1 MFELKSMN
9 MKWRIEQTMLQK
21 NRKFRRIMAA
31 VLCSSMVLTTETVPA
46 SAKSVTTIKKITVS
60 NKNIKKG
67 KLVLNKGE
75 STKLSVK
82 TTPKKAIK
90 KVKFKTS
97 NKKIATV
104 SKTGKVTA
112 KKVGNCKVTIYATG
126 SKKKRVLKVKVIKPT
141 TKPTPN
147 KTPSVPKNTPTSSDV
162 LKPTATP
169 AQTANPAGIKI
180 NGKSVIVKSVSSI
193 NNTDFTFTI
202 SAKLEDGTSLK
213 DIISSAV
220 QNAFQDTT
228 VVLKKENT
236 DIQLEASFVS
246 YSNDKDTV
254 TYKINNTTILQPSK
268 NNGIV
273 GSADGRYLVASPT
286 LNFSEKLYASY
297 NEALVGNSVSGYIYE
312 KGTKTPLKNATVT
325 AYTSDNEKTVK
336 TDENGHY
343 ILPLSS
349 GTYNIVANAEKKE
362 GYFSSQATA
371 KINTNNKTACNL
383 YIDTY
388 NKEELF
394 ITGSVKSGK
403 DNSPLESATVSLLEV
418 LQDGTTKKLA
428 TVTTSEDGIY
438 IFQNSIA
445 SETSEY
451 EDFLMANSLKNNTL
465 PTKIFSYNKGLDR
478 KNTYKIVISKKFSK
492 TNLTDAHETQEIL
505 NVKFADSRHYDV
517 GTTKLKNVESIKSFN
532 ISAKWNCTLPEL
544 DTNSCTPTTV
554 KFCSKDNNG
563 RYVPIVSKT
572 VNFKVNSDSK
582 QSDNYS
588 LTENNFFAK
597 EYPTIP
603 AGRYYLLMDDKTTS
617 SALTVASVDIKEGEA
632 VDVNFAVAAAKSTS
646 VNTNCSVMNKISVSN
661 FVNKKP
667 VYVVTDVK
675 GTLKT
680 DGKNNSEIQPKYT
693 FYRKIG
699 DDLIQLSDV
708 SAKLTYTAGT
718 TAKITASTGISR
730 TEENGE
736 YVIIPVQSYIYGD
749 ESVPFTQSAKD
760 LNEISYSCS
769 GAANINTVK
778 LKSASQFKTSDSTS
792 LTNKSKIT
800 AEYVALYDETGK
812 ELAKYNCSNVSYT
825 VEQLTSTGITI
836 PATETGFKG
845 LKPSDLTKDSGKYKI
860 CLKLKDYDEVSTT
873 VAVTDF
879 QDVTVTQTSNINYT
893 QKTTLCG
900 NLSIE
905 NSVSGDVQDADAD
918 TIDAL
923 LTLYDKNGTIVGVS
937 TYGNKMNGA
946 SLERNYSF
954 VNGENAYLEEDGEYT
969 LVIRSIHHNDTYA
982 FETCVKK
989 INIVSGKKIEE
1000 NIALQGG
1007 SNGSVTISATDEK
1020 NNYLEN
1026 ANVILH
1032 DDHYVNLL
1040 TVDYV
1045 PGYNILETLSS
1056 VDPTLIGIYSVPA
1069 TSSKKEWVA
1078 KECIPKGTYQ
1088 AIITSDRTKVYTLDN
1103 ITIASGQH
1111 WISTNNLIPLIAG
1124 EDVVK
1129 INLKYA
1135 HQLAAGLKSPFE
1147 MVCIYDEN
1155 GQLVAG
1161 KEIFNTNANTSEK
1174 LSYKNVSIYVPNK
1187 AGNYSVVVYSNGS
1200 FLNTDTITLQGI
1212 DKELEVKLVQS
1223 SVVG

>member
-1 MFELKSMN
+1 
-9 MKWRIEQTMLQK
+9 MLLK

-46 SAKSVTTIKKITVS
+46 SAKSVTKITKISVS

-67 KLVLNKGE
+67 TLTLKKGK

-82 TTPKKAIK
+82 VTPKKAIK
-90 KVKFKTS
+90 KVKYKTS

-112 KKVGNCKVTIYATG
+112 KQVGNCKLTVYATG
-126 SKKKRVLKVKVIKPT
+126 SKKKCVIKVKIVKAT
-141 TKPTPN
+141 TKPTPT
-147 KTPSVPKNTPTSSDV
+147 KTPTTTVPTNTPTTTPTSSDTV
-162 LKPTATP
+162 NPSEKPTATPTATP
-169 AQTANPAGIKI
+169 AQTTNPAGIKI
-180 NGKSVIVKSVSSI
+180 NGKNVIVKSVSSI

-202 SAKLEDGTSLK
+202 TAKLEDGTNLK
-213 DIISSAV
+213 DIMPSAV
-220 QNAFQDTT
+220 QNAFQGST
-228 VVLKKENT
+228 VILKKEDT

-246 YSNDKDTV
+246 YSNDKDSV
-254 TYKINNTTILQPSK
+254 TYKINNTTTLQPSK
-268 NNGIV
+268 NNGNV
-273 GSADGRYLVASPT
+273 GSADGRYLITSPS
-286 LNFSEKLYASY
+286 LSFSEKLYASY
-297 NEALVGNSVSGYIYE
+297 NEALMGNSVSGYIYAR
-312 KGTKTPLKNATVT
+312 GTKTPLKNATVT
-325 AYTSDNEKTVK
+325 AYTSDNTKTVK
-336 TDENGHY
+336 TDANGHY
-343 ILPLSS
+343 TLPLSS
-349 GTYNIVANAEKKE
+349 GTYKIVAKAEKKE

-371 KINTNNKTACNL
+371 KVNTNNKTACNL

-403 DNSPLESATVSLLEV
+403 DNAPLENATVSLVEIS
-418 LQDGTTKKLA
+418 QDGTTKKLA

-438 IFQNSIA
+438 LFQNSKA
-445 SETSEY
+445 DTTSDY
-451 EDFLMANSLKNNTL
+451 KDFLLANSLENSTL
-465 PTKIFSYNKGLDR
+465 ATKIFPYNKGLDR
-478 KNTYKIVISKKFSK
+478 KNTYKIVISKKFSE
-492 TNLTDAHETQEIL
+492 TNLTDAHETQEIQ
-505 NVKFADSRHYDV
+505 NVKFTDDRHYDA
-517 GTTKLKNVESIKSFN
+517 GITKLKNIEGIKSFN
-532 ISAKWNCTLPEL
+532 ISAKWNCALPEL
-544 DTNSCTPTTV
+544 DKTSSVSTTV
-554 KFCSKDNNG
+554 KFCSKDDNG
-563 RYVPIVSKT
+563 HYVPIVSKT
-572 VNFKVNSDSK
+572 VKFKINSDSN

-588 LTENNFFAK
+588 LTENSFFAK

-603 AGRYYLLMDDKTTS
+603 AGRYYLLLDDNTAS

-632 VDVNFAVAAAKSTS
+632 VDVNFAIAAAKSTS
-646 VNTNCSVMNKISVSN
+646 VNTNCSVMNKVSVSN
-661 FVNKKP
+661 FVDKKP

-680 DGKNNSEIQPKYT
+680 DGKNNVSIQPKYT

-699 DDLIQLSDV
+699 DDLIQLSNV
-708 SAKLTYTAGT
+708 SANLTYTAGN

-749 ESVPFTQSAKD
+749 ASVPFVQSAKD

-769 GAANINTVK
+769 GAANINTIK
-778 LKSASQFKTSDSTS
+778 LKSASQFKTSDSKS
-792 LTNKSKIT
+792 LTSESKVIV
-800 AEYVALYDETGK
+800 EYIALYDETGK
-812 ELAKYNCSNVSYT
+812 KLSQYDCLNRSYRIA
-825 VEQLTSTGITI
+825 QLTSTGIPV
-836 PATETGFKG
+836 PATEIGFKG

-860 CLKLKDYDEVSTT
+860 GLKIKDYDEVSTT

-937 TYGNKMNGA
+937 TYGNKMNGT

-954 VNGENAYLEEDGEYT
+954 VNGENAYLEEEGEYT
-969 LVIRSIHHNDTYA
+969 LVIRSVHHNDAYA

-1026 ANVILH
+1026 ANIVLH
-1032 DDHYVNLL
+1032 DDHYVDLL
-1040 TVDYV
+1040 TMDYV
-1045 PGYNILETLSS
+1045 PGYNIYETLSS

-1088 AIITSDRTKVYTLDN
+1088 AIITSYRTKIYTLDN

-1147 MVCIYDEN
+1147 MVCIYDEA
-1155 GQLVAG
+1155 GQLVAE
-1161 KEIFNTNANTSEK
+1161 KEVFSTNANTSEK
-1174 LSYKNVSIYVPNK
+1174 LSYQNVSIYVPNK
-1187 AGNYSVVVYSNGS
+1187 AGKYSVVVYSNGS